1 MANATARKSAAGLLQ
16 AGAVVRSGDAD
27 GARADLIRLA
37 RTLATFKA
45 SAGEYLDLVA
55 FGLEQQLSEAERKI
69 VMGLVPED
77 ASEEVRGAIRCA
89 LGL

>member
-1 MANATARKSAAGLLQ
+1 LE
-16 AGAVVRSGDAD
+16 AD
-27 GARADLIRLA
+27 
-37 RTLATFKA
+37 
-45 SAGEYLDLVA
+45 
-55 FGLEQQLSEAERKI
+55 RKI